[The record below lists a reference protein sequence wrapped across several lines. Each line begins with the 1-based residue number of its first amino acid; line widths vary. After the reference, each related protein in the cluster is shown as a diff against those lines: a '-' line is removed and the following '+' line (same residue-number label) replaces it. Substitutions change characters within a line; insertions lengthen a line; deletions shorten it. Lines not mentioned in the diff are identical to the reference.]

1 MATAIRTQGLTK
13 DYRPAFGGRPIRAL
27 DDLSIEIQEGETFGL
42 VGPNGSGKTTAL
54 KLLLGLIFPTSGR
67 AWIYDSDLNSPT
79 IKQRIGYLPEGPYY
93 YPFLRAQEMLRFY
106 ASLFGMDG
114 QAAEQ
119 RVTELLRL
127 VDMER
132 WRYTP
137 VNECSRGM
145 VQRLGLAQALI
156 NDPDLLI
163 LDEPTSGL
171 DPLVSFRIREVI
183 AGLKDQGKTILMCSH
198 LLHEVE
204 SLCDRIAI
212 LHQGVVKALGPMEEL
227 RAVTQS
233 PPDANLEA
241 VFIRMLSEEK
251 AL

>member
-1 MATAIRTQGLTK
+1 MATAIRTEGLTK

-27 DDLSIEIQEGETFGL
+27 DDLTIEIQEGETFGF

-67 AWIYDSDLNSPT
+67 AWIYNSDLHDPA

-93 YPFLRAQEMLRFY
+93 YPFLRGGELLRFY
-106 ASLFGMDG
+106 ARLFGMDG

-119 RVTELLRL
+119 RISELLHL
-127 VDMER
+127 VDMEK
-132 WRYTP
+132 WRDTP
-137 VNECSRGM
+137 LSECSHGM

-183 AGLKDQGKTILMCSH
+183 AGLKDEGKTILMCSH

-212 LHQGVVKALGPMEEL
+212 LHQGVVKALGTMEEL
-227 RAVTQS
+227 RAVTHS
-233 PPDANLEA
+233 PPDADLEA
-241 VFIRMLSEEK
+241 VFVRMLSEEK
-251 AL
+251 PT